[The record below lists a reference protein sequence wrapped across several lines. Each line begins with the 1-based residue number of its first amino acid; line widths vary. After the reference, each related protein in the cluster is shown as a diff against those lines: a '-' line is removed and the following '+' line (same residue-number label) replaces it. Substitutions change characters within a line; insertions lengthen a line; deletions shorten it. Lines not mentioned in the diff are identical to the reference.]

1 MYPSR
6 QSKRAS
12 LAEAITNTLVG
23 YCVAI
28 AAQVA
33 IFPLFGIHISPASHA
48 SIGALF
54 TLVSL
59 VRSYTLRRLFEA
71 LRVEGVLK

>member
-1 MYPSR
+1 MQTR
-6 QSKRAS
+6 KAS
-12 LAEAITNTLVG
+12 LTEAITNTLLG

-28 AAQVA
+28 AAQVV

-59 VRSYTLRRLFEA
+59 VRSYALRRLFEA
-71 LRVEGVLK
+71 LRVKGVMG